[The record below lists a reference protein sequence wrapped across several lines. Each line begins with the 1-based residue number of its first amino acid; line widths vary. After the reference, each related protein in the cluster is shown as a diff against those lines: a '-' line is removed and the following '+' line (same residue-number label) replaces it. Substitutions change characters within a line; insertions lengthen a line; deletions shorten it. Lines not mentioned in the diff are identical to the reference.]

1 MKIDRLIR
9 KKLFRKLFALQ
20 ILFAVMPL
28 ALFMLSGVLLG
39 WVGEFSWL
47 KIVLGMGV
55 ALTPA
60 VFGAYYLARR
70 ISLPVIDFT
79 RSATEIARG
88 NFSHRIHIGSNDEIG
103 RLARIFN
110 YMVTEFQ
117 RLEEMNLN
125 KIISEKSK
133 TETIIQHI
141 ADGVIVTDPKK
152 RLIVLNKA
160 AEKWFCVKNN
170 DVINYPVENILKNED
185 LAFLIQACN
194 NAPFGEIL
202 SRDMQLKSSK
212 QRKPIFLQAK
222 AVKAIGKN
230 GDPVG
235 TVTILRDI
243 TREREID
250 QMKTEVVSMVAHEL
264 RSPLTS
270 IAGFSELL
278 QDSSISREQQHD
290 FAKIILT
297 EANRLG
303 ELINKFL
310 DISRIESGKN
320 QLNKIET
327 TVFEVVFNVLGG
339 NIHIAERK
347 QIEVETDFPDDLPLI
362 RVDSEMMGEVI
373 LNLFS
378 NAVKYS
384 PPHTKVTLRAW
395 QSESQLAIQI
405 TDQGYGIPE
414 KDISKIFDKFY
425 RVSDSDR
432 EETVTGTGLGL
443 ALVKEVVEAHN
454 GTIDVVSHPDKGSQF
469 TVRLPLSSKV
479 ESQLEAENCPSK

>member
-9 KKLFRKLFALQ
+9 KKLFRKLFAMQ
-20 ILFAVMPL
+20 IFFAVMPL
-28 ALFMLSGVLLG
+28 ALFMLFGVLSG
-39 WVGEFSWL
+39 WIGKFGWL
-47 KIVLGMGV
+47 KMGLGVGG
-55 ALTPA
+55 ALMPA
-60 VFGAYYLARR
+60 VLGAYYLARR
-70 ISLPVIDFT
+70 ISWPVIDFT

-152 RLIVLNKA
+152 RLIVMNKA
-160 AEKWFCVKNN
+160 AEKWFDVKNN
-170 DVINYPVENILKNED
+170 DVINYPVENILKNKD

-194 NAPFGEIL
+194 SAPFGEIL
-202 SRDMQLKSSK
+202 TRELQLKSEK
-212 QRKPIFLQAK
+212 QRKPVFLQAK
-222 AVKAIGKN
+222 AVKAVGKN
-230 GDPVG
+230 GDPIG

-278 QDSSISREQQHD
+278 QDSSISSEQQHD

-320 QLNKIET
+320 QLNKIQT

-347 QIEVETDFPDDLPLI
+347 QIEVEMDFPDDLPSI
-362 RVDSEMMGEVI
+362 RVDSGLIGEVI

-384 PPHTKVTLRAW
+384 PAGTKVTIRAW
-395 QSESQLAIQI
+395 QADSRLAIQI
-405 TDQGYGIPE
+405 ADQGYGIPK
-414 KDISKIFDKFY
+414 KDVAKIFDKFY
-425 RVSDSDR
+425 RVNDPER
-432 EETVTGTGLGL
+432 EEDVIGSGLGL
-443 ALVKEVVEAHN
+443 ALVREIVEAHN
-454 GTIDVVSHPDKGSQF
+454 GTIDVISEPGKGSEF
-469 TVRLPLSSKV
+469 TVWLPLSEKDASKSAV
-479 ESQLEAENCPSK
+479 ENVQSK